1 MTPRERRNVRESE
14 EHASFRRR
22 KYLVDSRMQL
32 AATIK
37 VAGLVLILLIVLNS
51 VLAWQNLNE
60 TKRIVTANP
69 HLSEQMR
76 ANEVRN
82 MAILAAISLIILAM
96 VVLRSIMITHRTA
109 GAMLKIVN
117 HMDDLA
123 AGHYNITLRLRRDDT
138 LRPIED
144 AFNKMVAALRRRAQD
159 DHKTLTRL
167 ANEIN
172 EHGNPVDAEMVRRMA
187 DATGRLIE

>member
-1 MTPRERRNVRESE
+1 
-14 EHASFRRR
+14 
-22 KYLVDSRMQL
+22 MQL

-37 VAGLVLILLIVLNS
+37 VAGLVLVLLIILNS

-60 TKRIVTANP
+60 TRRIVSTNP
-69 HLSEQMR
+69 HLTEQLH

-109 GAMLKIVN
+109 GAMLKIVQ
-117 HMDDLA
+117 HMDEIA
-123 AGHYNITLRLRRDDT
+123 SGHYNVTLRLRREDT

-144 AFNKMVAALRRRAQD
+144 AFNKMAGALRRRAQE
-159 DHKTLTRL
+159 DHKTLTKL
-167 ANEIN
+167 ANEVR
-172 EHGNPVDAEMVRRMA
+172 EHGSPVDAEMVRRIA
-187 DATGRLIE
+187 DARGRLAE